1 MPEMSLMKSRLSA
14 DQSNANA
21 KPKRRLYSR
30 QKWLAGQA
38 RRTAK
43 TGCIFLFSFN
53 GDFLS

>member
-43 TGCIFLFSFN
+43 TGDIFLFSFN